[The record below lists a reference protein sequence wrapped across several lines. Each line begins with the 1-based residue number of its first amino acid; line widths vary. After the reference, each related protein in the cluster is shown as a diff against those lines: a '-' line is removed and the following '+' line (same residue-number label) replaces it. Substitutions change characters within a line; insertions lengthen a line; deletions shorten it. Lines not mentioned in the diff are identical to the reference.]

1 MEEKTKRKI
10 EEIIQEERGD
20 ADRKYPLFSS
30 LHEGESVIREEI
42 EEVSEVLDAIME
54 THNWIWKAVR
64 ANKSETV
71 KSAAKTI
78 ARLSREL
85 IAESVQ
91 VAAVA
96 GKIVDSIE
104 RPEKRGS
111 HCDLCVTDYDE
122 CPCNTCAR
130 DNPGAVT
137 ASDFGVAMAGNRSA
151 AAARGW
157 AIVGVEGIGKYYVIV
172 CTDEVMKDINQYFEE
187 WEDEVRCE

>member
-1 MEEKTKRKI
+1 MEKKTKRKI
-10 EEIIQEERGD
+10 EEIIQEERDD

-42 EEVSEVLDAIME
+42 EEVSEVLDEIME

-96 GKIVDSIE
+96 GKIVDSIDG
-104 RPEKRGS
+104 PEKRGS
-111 HCDLCVTDYDE
+111 HCDWCVAGYDE

-130 DNPGAVT
+130 DNYSKTGT
-137 ASDFGVAMAGNRSA
+137 RTTDCCERHKRERSE
-151 AAARGW
+151 
-157 AIVGVEGIGKYYVIV
+157 EGELIPCREWTECADYEKEN
-172 CTDEVMKDINQYFEE
+172 TDV
-187 WEDEVRCE
+187 

>member
-42 EEVSEVLDAIME
+42 EEVSEVLDEIMDA
-54 THNWIWKAVR
+54 HNWIWKATR

-85 IAESVQ
+85 ITESVQ

-96 GKIVDSIE
+96 GKIVDSIDG
-104 RPEKRGS
+104 PEKRRS
-111 HCDLCVTDYDE
+111 HCESCVVDVVYFPHDE
-122 CPCNTCAR
+122 CPCDICVC
-130 DNPGAVT
+130 DNRHEREK
-137 ASDFGVAMAGNRSA
+137 S
-151 AAARGW
+151 
-157 AIVGVEGIGKYYVIV
+157 
-172 CTDEVMKDINQYFEE
+172 EE
-187 WEDEVRCE
+187 SSNESI

>member
-10 EEIIQEERGD
+10 EEIIQEERDD

-42 EEVSEVLDAIME
+42 EEVSEVLDEIME

-78 ARLSREL
+78 ARLSREM

-91 VAAVA
+91 VAAAA
-96 GKIVDSIE
+96 GKIVDSINGS
-104 RPEKRGS
+104 EKRGS
-111 HCDLCVTDYDE
+111 HCEKCATDYDE
-122 CPCNTCAR
+122 CPCITCTHDNYSKMKVRTTDCCERHKREKSEEGELIPCREWTECADYEKENT
-130 DNPGAVT
+130 DV
-137 ASDFGVAMAGNRSA
+137 
-151 AAARGW
+151 
-157 AIVGVEGIGKYYVIV
+157 
-172 CTDEVMKDINQYFEE
+172 
-187 WEDEVRCE
+187 

>member
-10 EEIIQEERGD
+10 EEIIQGERSD

-42 EEVSEVLDAIME
+42 EEVSEVLDEIME
-54 THNWIWKAVR
+54 AHNWIWKAVR

-78 ARLSREL
+78 AKLSREL

-96 GKIVDSIE
+96 GKIMDSING
-104 RPEKRGS
+104 PEKRGS
-111 HCDLCVTDYDE
+111 HCALCVTHYEE
-122 CPCNTCAR
+122 CPCITCAR
-130 DNPGAVT
+130 DDYSRTGT
-137 ASDFGVAMAGNRSA
+137 TDCCRKHKRERSEKG
-151 AAARGW
+151 R
-157 AIVGVEGIGKYYVIV
+157 V
-172 CTDEVMKDINQYFEE
+172 
-187 WEDEVRCE
+187 

>member
-42 EEVSEVLDAIME
+42 EEVSEVLDEIMDA
-54 THNWIWKAVR
+54 HNWIWKAVR
-64 ANKSETV
+64 ANESETV

-78 ARLSREL
+78 AKLSREL

-96 GKIVDSIE
+96 GKIVDSINGL
-104 RPEKRGS
+104 EKCGS
-111 HCDLCVTDYDE
+111 HCDLCVTKYDE

-130 DNPGAVT
+130 DNYSRT
-137 ASDFGVAMAGNRSA
+137 RTTSCCEKHRRERSE
-151 AAARGW
+151 
-157 AIVGVEGIGKYYVIV
+157 EGELIPCGEWTECADYTKEN
-172 CTDEVMKDINQYFEE
+172 TDV
-187 WEDEVRCE
+187 

>member
-1 MEEKTKRKI
+1 MTDQTKIKI

-42 EEVSEVLDAIME
+42 EEASEVLDEIME

-78 ARLSREL
+78 AKLSREL

-104 RPEKRGS
+104 REEEK
-111 HCDLCVTDYDE
+111 
-122 CPCNTCAR
+122 
-130 DNPGAVT
+130 
-137 ASDFGVAMAGNRSA
+137 
-151 AAARGW
+151 
-157 AIVGVEGIGKYYVIV
+157 
-172 CTDEVMKDINQYFEE
+172 
-187 WEDEVRCE
+187 

>member
-10 EEIIQEERGD
+10 EEIIQEERDD

-30 LHEGESVIREEI
+30 LHEGESVIREAI
-42 EEVSEVLDAIME
+42 EEVSEVLDEIME

-91 VAAVA
+91 VAAAA
-96 GKIVDSIE
+96 GKIIDSMDGKIAE
-104 RPEKRGS
+104 VKG
-111 HCDLCVTDYDE
+111 
-122 CPCNTCAR
+122 
-130 DNPGAVT
+130 GA
-137 ASDFGVAMAGNRSA
+137 
-151 AAARGW
+151 
-157 AIVGVEGIGKYYVIV
+157 E
-172 CTDEVMKDINQYFEE
+172 
-187 WEDEVRCE
+187 

>member
-10 EEIIQEERGD
+10 EEVIQEERDD
-20 ADRKYPLFSS
+20 ADRKHPLFSS

-42 EEVSEVLDAIME
+42 EEVSEVLDEIME

-85 IAESVQ
+85 IEESVQ

-96 GKIVDSIE
+96 GKIVESIDGL
-104 RPEKRGS
+104 EKRGS
-111 HCDLCVTDYDE
+111 HCDSCVSDFDE
-122 CPCNTCAR
+122 CPCNTCTR
-130 DNPGAVT
+130 DNYSKTRART
-137 ASDFGVAMAGNRSA
+137 TDCCERHKRERSE
-151 AAARGW
+151 
-157 AIVGVEGIGKYYVIV
+157 EGELIP
-172 CTDEVMKDINQYFEE
+172 CREWTEFTDYEKENTDV
-187 WEDEVRCE
+187 

>member
-1 MEEKTKRKI
+1 MTDQTKRKI
-10 EEIIQEERGD
+10 EEIIQEERDD

-42 EEVSEVLDAIME
+42 EEVSEVLDEIME

-78 ARLSREL
+78 AKLSREL

-96 GKIVDSIE
+96 GKIVDSINGS
-104 RPEKRGS
+104 EKRGS
-111 HCDLCVTDYDE
+111 HCEKCATDYDE

-130 DNPGAVT
+130 DNYSKT
-137 ASDFGVAMAGNRSA
+137 R
-151 AAARGW
+151 ARTTDCCEKHKREKSE
-157 AIVGVEGIGKYYVIV
+157 EGELIHCREWTKCADYTKEN
-172 CTDEVMKDINQYFEE
+172 TDESI
-187 WEDEVRCE
+187 